1 MGTFSLAGDEITS
14 FRTTAKEKQQLKQE
28 LFRDGISKKDWLQS
42 KIARDKAQQE
52 VALDNSE
59 SFVTI
64 PCFEYVELLSH
75 SEDHHS
81 YIFDRIRKHKFHT
94 DKMDWWYFDVL
105 LEDVISFCKMNN
117 FLYSRFNLDDYEV
130 LHIEHCVGLEFSS
143 FVSGLISHMIDIDV
157 RYTKISEKYDAT
169 SLTLKI
175 KRNNVDKWEEFPRT

>member
-42 KIARDKAQQE
+42 KIARDKGQQE
-52 VALDNSE
+52 ISLSNSE

-75 SEDHHS
+75 SKDHHS
-81 YIFDRIRKHKFHT
+81 FISERIQGHKQSKDFDIL
-94 DKMDWWYFDVL
+94 M
-105 LEDVISFCKMNN
+105 EDIISFCKMNN
-117 FLYSRFNLDDYEV
+117 FLYSRFKLDDYEV
-130 LHIEHCVGLEFSS
+130 VHFEHTVGLEYSA
-143 FVSGLISHMIDIDV
+143 FVLNIITQMIDIDEN
-157 RYTKISEKYDAT
+157 YLKISAEAKNN

-175 KRNNVDKWEEFPRT
+175 KKQIF